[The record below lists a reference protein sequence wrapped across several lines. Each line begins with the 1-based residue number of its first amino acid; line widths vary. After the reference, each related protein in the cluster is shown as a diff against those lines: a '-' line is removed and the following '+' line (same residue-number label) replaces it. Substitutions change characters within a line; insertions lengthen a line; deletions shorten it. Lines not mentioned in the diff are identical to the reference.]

1 MSKSQCT
8 DQSLTLAG
16 PLGETTPCY
25 RDQNKIYYFCPEILP
40 SLHFGQAEG
49 NLTSAISLHFIGI
62 ILPTARTLICLTSA
76 LSIKAL
82 KEDKKNK
89 QKWVPQFI
97 EALVIS
103 VASSGKNNLSEQT
116 QKGLFGLTHY
126 MVYFRAL

>member
-1 MSKSQCT
+1 MKQYFFLITPRTHTHTALSKSQCT

-82 KEDKKNK
+82 KEEKNPAK
-89 QKWVPQFI
+89 MGP
-97 EALVIS
+97 
-103 VASSGKNNLSEQT
+103 T
-116 QKGLFGLTHY
+116 
-126 MVYFRAL
+126 VY